1 LTLTLDAA
9 ALSCKLRIHVVSHSS
24 LGSKKIQYYTRLHAK
39 NLTINTTLSYNIQY
53 IVAEI
58 HASVS
63 SAAEGFLRGFSHF
76 SQSAFNEL
84 TYHFSA
90 QLRKLYY
97 FKSIMNPVAIYHFFK
112 KYFFI
117 CFVVYDQMAISREG
131 GRRKVAKKTL
141 ASRFQCCKEYSQFAP
156 YLAFSI
162 LAFFKGI
169 RISIPQL

>member
-1 LTLTLDAA
+1 MGV
-9 ALSCKLRIHVVSHSS
+9 CGVR
-24 LGSKKIQYYTRLHAK
+24 
-39 NLTINTTLSYNIQY
+39 
-53 IVAEI
+53 
-58 HASVS
+58 
-63 SAAEGFLRGFSHF
+63 FSHF

-112 KYFFI
+112 KYFL
-117 CFVVYDQMAISREG
+117 FVLLSMIKWRFQGV
-131 GRRKVAKKTL
+131 GRRKMAKKTL
-141 ASRFQCCKEYSQFAP
+141 ASRFQCCKECYQFAP
-156 YLAFSI
+156 YLAFSN

>member
-1 LTLTLDAA
+1 
-9 ALSCKLRIHVVSHSS
+9 
-24 LGSKKIQYYTRLHAK
+24 
-39 NLTINTTLSYNIQY
+39 
-53 IVAEI
+53 VAEI

-112 KYFFI
+112 KYFL
-117 CFVVYDQMAISREG
+117 FVLLSMI
-131 GRRKVAKKTL
+131 KW
-141 ASRFQCCKEYSQFAP
+141 RFQGRAAVERWQKNFG
-156 YLAFSI
+156 
-162 LAFFKGI
+162 K
-169 RISIPQL
+169 